1 MAPRSASKTAESS
14 DKVGVICR
22 ALRRA
27 IIEQAL
33 EPGAKLPE
41 DSLGERFGV
50 SRTIARHA
58 LGQLAAEGL
67 VELRRNRIAVVATP
81 SWQEA
86 RDAFDI
92 RIELER
98 LVVRQLAG
106 KLTKSQ
112 IAELNAH
119 VDAEDRARDGTDAVS
134 IRLATEFHILLANMT
149 NSPILVRYVSEVAYR
164 CCLTLSLYSRPH
176 SSECAINEHRAIIA
190 ALVKGDESQGDGP
203 DAQPSGFG
211 RQPRAGGPRP
221 AARPRFAGYSGA
233 LCRGRRRRPRGEDA
247 EGGQG
252 AVASGRGNA
261 WGLHGSRRTALPCSS
276 P

>member
-1 MAPRSASKTAESS
+1 MAPRAAGNTNEAS

-81 SWQEA
+81 SWQDA
-86 RDAFDI
+86 RDAFDV
-92 RIELER
+92 RIQLER

-106 KLTKSQ
+106 KLTRAQ
-112 IAELNAH
+112 VAELNAH
-119 VDAEDRARDGTDAVS
+119 VDAEDRARGGSDPVS
-134 IRLATEFHILLANMT
+134 IRLATEFHILLAHMT
-149 NSPILVRYVSEVAYR
+149 NSPILIRYVSEIAYR

-190 ALVKGDESQGDGP
+190 ALVRGDEDKSVSLMHGHLDSVASRALVTPAPQRGRDLLDILAPYADEP
-203 DAQPSGFG
+203 D
-211 RQPRAGGPRP
+211 RGGVVKLPK
-221 AARPRFAGYSGA
+221 AAR
-233 LCRGRRRRPRGEDA
+233 GR
-247 EGGQG
+247 
-252 AVASGRGNA
+252 
-261 WGLHGSRRTALPCSS
+261 
-276 P
+276 